1 MGILLFSTALF
12 GTSTT
17 SQLTTTSADISSF
30 SLSQDNIIWLGRI
43 FAWTCTS
50 LYLMS
55 RIPQLLKNRRRQSVE
70 GLSASLFMFAA
81 CGNLTYATS
90 ILTHPGQTIDSL
102 LEALPYLIGSAGT
115 LMFDFS
121 IFCQFL
127 WYKKAKKQHHD
138 NKIVQVV

>member
-1 MGILLFSTALF
+1 
-12 GTSTT
+12 
-17 SQLTTTSADISSF
+17 
-30 SLSQDNIIWLGRI
+30 
-43 FAWTCTS
+43 
-50 LYLMS
+50 MS

>member
-1 MGILLFSTALF
+1 MAMLLFSTWFLVPSSDLS
-12 GTSTT
+12 TMSTT
-17 SQLTTTSADISSF
+17 SSSVSSF
-30 SLSQDNIIWLGRI
+30 ALSQDNIIWLGRI

-70 GLSASLFMFAA
+70 GLSASLFVFAV
-81 CGNLTYATS
+81 CGNLTYASS
-90 ILTHPGQTIDSL
+90 ILSHPGQTIDSL

-115 LMFDFS
+115 LIFDFS

-127 WYKKAKKQHHD
+127 YYKKKDTCLD
-138 NKIVQVV
+138 NKINQQV